1 MTTTRWGRKLLGL
14 YCALVCTFTVL
25 PVLAIVAE
33 SFTSTD
39 YIVFP
44 PAGPSVKWYAA
55 ILGRREFIESALVSM
70 LVAFGASLA
79 ATGLGT
85 LAALALVRYRFFGR
99 GPLQSLFLA
108 PMSLPGLILGLA
120 LLQFFAVHG
129 MPRDIRAMMI
139 GHMIITVPFAIRFV
153 TVALMGVDPR
163 VELAARSLGANGWST
178 FRLVTLPLIRPG
190 IVASLVFTFILSFDD
205 VAVSL
210 FLSSPTVTTLP
221 VRIYVYID
229 QNYDPLVTAVSAC
242 VVYSAFAALIAI
254 ERTIGVGR
262 LFGLNDIGR
271 QDQ

>member
-1 MTTTRWGRKLLGL
+1 MITDGARKLLGL
-14 YCALVCTFTVL
+14 YCALACTFAVL

-33 SFTSTD
+33 SFTATE

-44 PAGPSVKWYAA
+44 PTGPSLKWYAA
-55 ILGRREFIESALVSM
+55 ILDRREFIESAVISTV
-70 LVAFGASLA
+70 VALGASLA
-79 ATGLGT
+79 ATVLGT
-85 LAALALVRYRFFGR
+85 LAAIALVRYRFFGR
-99 GPLQSLFLA
+99 RPLQSLFLA

-120 LLQFFAVHG
+120 LLQFFAVHEL
-129 MPRDIRAMMI
+129 PRDIRAMMI
-139 GHMIITVPFAIRFV
+139 GHMIITIPFAIRFV
-153 TVALMGVDPR
+153 TVALMGVNPS
-163 VELAARSLGANGWST
+163 VELAAQSLGANGWTT

-210 FLSSPTVTTLP
+210 FLSSPTATTLP

-242 VVYSAFAALIAI
+242 IVYVAFATLIAI

-262 LFGLNDIGR
+262 LFGLNETSR
-271 QDQ
+271 QTE